1 MLNISTVGSRPTNN
15 INPAFNDA
23 FKSLGINPN
32 QGEIDYDEEEDEEED
47 DYEEE
52 DYDDDEIG
60 RKMDDYR
67 LWYKE
72 ERGR

>member
-1 MLNISTVGSRPTNN
+1 MLNISTFGSRPTNN

-32 QGEIDYDEEEDEEED
+32 QGENDYDE
-47 DYEEE
+47 DYDEE

>member
-32 QGEIDYDEEEDEEED
+32 QGEIDYDE
-47 DYEEE
+47 DYDE